1 MNKVYLD
8 SNVLIAWQIV
18 GHPFNHLAQ
27 RLLKKLLNH
36 KLIFCLS
43 PLTIDEYL
51 YAILKYQKANL
62 IPKEISPQQSL
73 KAIAKIN
80 PFYVN
85 LQWDQSAFFSI
96 YPLIEKYRL
105 RPRDGFHLKIIQDN
119 KIDYLAS
126 FDNDFKKVIKEG
138 LVKDAKN
145 I

>member
-1 MNKVYLD
+1 MNKVYID
-8 SNVLIAWQIV
+8 SNILIAWQIV
-18 GHPFNHLAQ
+18 GHPFNPLAQ

-62 IPKEISPQQSL
+62 IPKENSLQQSL
-73 KAIAKIN
+73 KVIAKVN

-85 LQWDQSAFFSI
+85 IKWDQSALLSI
-96 YPLIEKYRL
+96 YPLIEKYHL
-105 RPRDGFHLKIIQDN
+105 RPRDAFHLKIIQDN
-119 KIDYLAS
+119 KIKYLAS
-126 FDNDFKKVIKEG
+126 FDNDFKKVVKEG
-138 LVKDAKN
+138 LVTDVEG